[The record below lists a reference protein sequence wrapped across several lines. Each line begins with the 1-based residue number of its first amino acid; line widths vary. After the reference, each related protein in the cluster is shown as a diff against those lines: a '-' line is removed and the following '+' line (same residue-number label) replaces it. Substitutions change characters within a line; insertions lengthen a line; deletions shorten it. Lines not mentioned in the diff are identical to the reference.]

1 MQQQQ
6 PTDEIQNMIR
16 MQRHK
21 VKFKFAID
29 DHTNFSNYTQTL
41 MGNLSEFIVMKMIK
55 KTYNRSIPGPLLEK
69 KFL

>member
-1 MQQQQ
+1 
-6 PTDEIQNMIR
+6 

-29 DHTNFSNYTQTL
+29 DHSQ
-41 MGNLSEFIVMKMIK
+41 MGNPIVSLRSNLYEYGAIMKMYR
-55 KTYNRSIPGPLLEK
+55 KTHNKQIPGPLLEK